1 MSNKFYV
8 VSGAGSGI
16 GRAIAL
22 RFAQASPHHRLVL
35 LGRNLSQLEQ
45 VRSDL
50 PNAEHH
56 RIISVDL
63 RNQGSIVEGIQAAR
77 LEKEN
82 LAAVIANAGVGGEN
96 HYGSGDRWDEI
107 IQTNLTGTYH
117 LIQECLP
124 ALRASSDK
132 FRHIVV
138 VSSVL
143 ARLGVPKYSAY
154 CASKAG
160 LLGLT
165 RSLAAE
171 LAPER
176 ILVNAICPGWVDTKM
191 AQEGLDDMAKAF
203 GRSPEEVRRAE
214 MEKVPLGKMSSP
226 TEIAA
231 LVEFLVNG
239 NQTSIT
245 GQSLDINGGAVM
257 V

>member
-1 MSNKFYV
+1 MSTKFYV

-16 GRAIAL
+16 GRAIAF
-22 RFAQASPHHRLVL
+22 RIAQTSPRHRLVL

-45 VRSDL
+45 VRSEL
-50 PNAEHH
+50 PNAESH
-56 RIISVDL
+56 RVISMDL
-63 RNQGSIVEGIQAAR
+63 RNQRSIAEGIQSAR
-77 LEKEN
+77 LDREN
-82 LAAVIANAGVGGEN
+82 LVAVIANAGIGGEN
-96 HYGSGDRWDEI
+96 HYGSDDRWDEI
-107 IQTNLTGTYH
+107 IQTNLSGNYH
-117 LIQECLP
+117 LIQQCLP
-124 ALRASSDK
+124 ALRASADK
-132 FRHIVV
+132 FRHILI

-191 AQEGLDDMAKAF
+191 AQEGFEDMAKAF
-203 GRSPEEVRRAE
+203 GRSVEDVRRTE
-214 MEKVPLGKMSSP
+214 MEKVPLRKMSAP
-226 TEIAA
+226 AEIGAF
-231 LVEFLVNG
+231 VEFLVSE

-245 GQSLDINGGAVM
+245 GQTLDINGGAVM